1 MFRTVSSICLVMAF
15 IVLPGTSGSRAAI
28 GPATAERH
36 APAPDL
42 SPVPTFAP
50 GQVLVRFKPDVAPET
65 AALLVTPQRAES
77 LHRIADHTY
86 TVAVPVGQE
95 MQMVK
100 SLKSNPA
107 IQYASLNYRIT
118 EEFADPPKPVTAEP
132 AGEAGTTL
140 TQEPESCISDLW
152 MSTTQQGEPLV
163 ESMVPSG
170 TIQVYVFFEY
180 AECNLEA
187 VRVQVFYLGRDT
199 APEVVFDE
207 EGTIISG
214 SGIQGVRVQAWSY
227 FDKGSFPVG
236 KYLTIISLSPEGG
249 WDEVRNVSWRVS
261 TFPDDHWFGGISNYQ
276 WPLHST
282 GRRAL
287 LEADINAPQAW
298 DITTG
303 SPDLVVAIVSTG
315 AVFSHPDLTN
325 RIWTNKG
332 ETPGNGIDDDE
343 NGCVDDVHG
352 CEFYNG
358 EAFPDPADTVG
369 WGTYSAGIVAA
380 ETNNKIGMA
389 GVTWGPRVM
398 PIKVLRIQPD
408 GGLGG
413 FLADMVTAIDYAVEN
428 GARIVHLGPRVADGS
443 VSEEQLALLR
453 SAIDDAVS
461 QGVLVVAGTGDL
473 GEAKLALPAGFDNV
487 VAVGA
492 TGLRNERTWFAS
504 YGSGI
509 DLTAP
514 GELILSTCGSG
525 QYCIGSGTSL
535 AAAHVD
541 GVVALIWSVNPDLTP
556 AEVRAIL
563 QESADDLGPDGYDE
577 EYGHGQLDAA
587 AAVELTPHRLWLRTP
602 DLDGLSLVFLLD
614 DGARSACQTVW
625 NRGTASPTWSLHSNS
640 DWLTVERPG
649 EELSTILP
657 SGIQVCANA
666 EQLPG
671 PGRFQSTL
679 QANSTLTRR
688 MGPVDIDVTTIYRP
702 SVLRILLGL
711 VQRP

>member
-1 MFRTVSSICLVMAF
+1 MFRTFSLICLVMAF
-15 IVLPGTSGSRAAI
+15 IMLPGASVSRAAI
-28 GPATAERH
+28 GPAPADRH
-36 APAPDL
+36 TPPPDL
-42 SPVPTFAP
+42 GSVPIFAP

-65 AALLVTPQRAES
+65 ATLLVTPQGAEP
-77 LHRIADHTY
+77 LHRIANHIY
-86 TVAVPVGQE
+86 TFAVPVGQE

-100 SLKSNPA
+100 SLTSNPA

-118 EEFADPPKPVTAEP
+118 QELAEAPKPVAAEP

-140 TQEPESCISDLW
+140 TQGPESCISDLW
-152 MSTTQQGEPLV
+152 MSTTQQGEHLL

-170 TIQVYVFFEY
+170 TPLVYVFFEY

-214 SGIQGVRVQAWSY
+214 SGIQGVRVQAWPY

-303 SPDLVVAIVSTG
+303 GPDLVVAIVSTG
-315 AVFSHPDLTN
+315 AVFSHPDLTS
-325 RIWTNKG
+325 RIWTNR
-332 ETPGNGIDDDE
+332 EEIPGNGVDDDE

-352 CEFYNG
+352 AEFYDG
-358 EAFPDPADTVG
+358 ECLSDPTDTVG
-369 WGTYSAGIVAA
+369 WGTFSAGIVAA
-380 ETNNKIGMA
+380 ETNNRIGMA
-389 GVTWGPRVM
+389 GVTWGPRVIPM
-398 PIKVLRIQPD
+398 KVLRIQPN
-408 GGLGG
+408 GSLGG
-413 FLADMVTAIDYAVEN
+413 FLADMIAAINYAVAN
-428 GARIVHLGPRVADGS
+428 GARIVDLGPRVTDG
-443 VSEEQLALLR
+443 VSGEQLALLER
-453 SAIDDAVS
+453 TIDDAVS

-473 GEAKLALPAGFDNV
+473 GEDQVALPAGFDNV

-492 TGLRNERTWFAS
+492 TGLRNERAWFS
-504 YGSGI
+504 NYDSGI

-541 GVVALIWSVNPDLTP
+541 GVAALIWSVNPDLTP
-556 AEVRAIL
+556 AELRAIL
-563 QESADDLGPDGYDE
+563 RESADDLGPDGYDE

-640 DWLTVERPG
+640 GWLTVERPG
-649 EELSTILP
+649 EELPTIVP
-657 SGIQVCANA
+657 SGVQVCANA

-688 MGPVDIDVTTIYRP
+688 VGPVDIDVTTIYRP
-702 SVLRILLGL
+702 SVLRIRLGL